1 MKIAQNDLSRRAIE
15 VQLFDVRSIRL
26 YQGLCAVLVDQKML
40 HMHHTWSGWTF
51 RMDYLIL
58 LVKI

>member
-1 MKIAQNDLSRRAIE
+1 MMKIAQNDLSRRAIE

-40 HMHHTWSGWTF
+40 HMHHTWSG
-51 RMDYLIL
+51 LHIAIL
-58 LVKI
+58 LT